1 MELGTF
7 SHVASYITKAESN
20 PDIPDKDSVIAGLSA
35 AQGLINFK
43 GKIFKKAAN
52 NFISIPFASFRPLP
66 YFTQMDVALYGGI
79 CALSTFDR
87 QELKTRVVENS
98 DFKQFL
104 EVEPQVSELI
114 HSFYNSKY
122 KQCLEIMELLK
133 NDLLL
138 DINIAQYAIQLLDDI
153 RKRAIIQY
161 FSPYLS
167 VDLTK
172 MAQSFNTSSKSLE
185 KELSQLITTSKIEA
199 RIDSHNKV
207 LIATKQNE
215 KRKAYQNT
223 LKMSADY
230 RLTVKVLMLR
240 AKLVKADMVVKPAS
254 FATLVSH

>member
-1 MELGTF
+1 MCLQVIKCSMELGTF

-43 GKIFKKAAN
+43 GKMFKKAAN

-104 EVEPQVSELI
+104 YTVIYFREVEPQVSELI

-133 NDLLL
+133 V
-138 DINIAQYAIQLLDDI
+138 
-153 RKRAIIQY
+153 
-161 FSPYLS
+161 FSFLY
-167 VDLTK
+167 TR
-172 MAQSFNTSSKSLE
+172 M
-185 KELSQLITTSKIEA
+185 I
-199 RIDSHNKV
+199 
-207 LIATKQNE
+207 
-215 KRKAYQNT
+215 Y
-223 LKMSADY
+223 Y
-230 RLTVKVLMLR
+230 
-240 AKLVKADMVVKPAS
+240 
-254 FATLVSH
+254 